1 MDLVGRT
8 KLRHI
13 LRMDGKLGK
22 CLHPGAVFT
31 ERALDH
37 AEIEPENDDILPA
50 IADPDIEQGDN
61 LFS

>member
-1 MDLVGRT
+1 MDLVGRS

-22 CLHPGAVFT
+22 CLYPGTVFT
-31 ERALDH
+31 ERVLDD
-37 AEIEPENDDILPA
+37 AEIELGNDDILPA